1 MGKILKIEMERAFR
15 SLGMTLALSLGYAL
29 ALVQFVL
36 VVLPAS
42 DNILQFFD
50 GTVLTYPCSVFNKW
64 MAMDDRHPWNAVYM
78 TLFPVLAVLPYG
90 ASWLDDRKSGYV
102 KNVCVRMKK
111 SSYLIAKYVAVFI
124 SAGVTVVVP
133 LLFNLILTC
142 AVLPALTPSMNGL
155 FPVGGTAMF
164 AGIYYTNPWLYT
176 AIYMIIYFVY
186 AGVLATLAI
195 AASGWINQRF
205 IVILFPFVI
214 HFGSGIVA
222 AFLYNPVI
230 KEIGMR
236 RLLAMTQYRSV
247 TEYAF
252 FGEALLLGI
261 LAIVIY
267 FVKGLKNDIF

>member
-1 MGKILKIEMERAFR
+1 MWKMLKIEIERAFR
-15 SLGMTLALSLGYAL
+15 SRGMTLALILGYAL

-36 VVLPAS
+36 VVFPAS
-42 DNILQFFD
+42 KNILQFFD
-50 GTVLTYPCSVFNKW
+50 GTVMTYPYSVFNKW

-90 ASWLDDRKSGYV
+90 ASWLDDKKSGYI
-102 KNVCVRMKK
+102 KNVCVRVKK
-111 SSYLIAKYVAVFI
+111 SNYLMAKYVAVFV
-124 SAGVTVVVP
+124 SGGVTVVVP
-133 LLFNLILTC
+133 LLLNLMLTC

-176 AIYMIIYFVY
+176 AIYMVMYFVY
-186 AGVLATLAI
+186 AGVLATLAT
-195 AASGWINQRF
+195 AASGWGCQRF
-205 IVILFPFVI
+205 MVLLFPFVI

-222 AFLYNPVI
+222 GFLYNPVI

-252 FGEALLLGI
+252 FGEALLFGI
-261 LAIVIY
+261 LAMVTY
-267 FVKGLKNDIF
+267 LVKGLKNDIF

>member
-1 MGKILKIEMERAFR
+1 
-15 SLGMTLALSLGYAL
+15 
-29 ALVQFVL
+29 
-36 VVLPAS
+36 
-42 DNILQFFD
+42 
-50 GTVLTYPCSVFNKW
+50 
-64 MAMDDRHPWNAVYM
+64 
-78 TLFPVLAVLPYG
+78 
-90 ASWLDDRKSGYV
+90 
-102 KNVCVRMKK
+102 
-111 SSYLIAKYVAVFI
+111 
-124 SAGVTVVVP
+124 
-133 LLFNLILTC
+133 
-142 AVLPALTPSMNGL
+142 
-155 FPVGGTAMF
+155 MF

-176 AIYMIIYFVY
+176 AIYMIMYFVY